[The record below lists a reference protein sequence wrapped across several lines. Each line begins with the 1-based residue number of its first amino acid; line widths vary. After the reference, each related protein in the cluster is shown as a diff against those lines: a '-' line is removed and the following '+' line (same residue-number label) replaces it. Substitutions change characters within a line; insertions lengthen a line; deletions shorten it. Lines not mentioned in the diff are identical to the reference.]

1 MKGLILVLGAAL
13 LGGLLV
19 LSATEASAFV
29 CPPGVYRAGCVGPLG
44 VGVGH
49 HRNYGGVYPRG
60 AYPGGVYPGGAYPG
74 GGYYRGGASRNI
86 GPNQITPGGATIP
99 GGR

>member
-13 LGGLLV
+13 LGGVLV

-29 CPPGVYRAGCVGPLG
+29 CPPGVYRAGCVGPPG
-44 VGVGH
+44 VGMGH
-49 HRNYGGVYPRG
+49 HRYYGGVYPRG

>member
-13 LGGLLV
+13 LGGVLV
-19 LSATEASAFV
+19 LGATEASAFV
-29 CPPGVYRAGCVGPLG
+29 CSPGVYRADCVGPPG

-49 HRNYGGVYPRG
+49 HRYYGDVYPRG
-60 AYPGGVYPGGAYPG
+60 AYPGGAYPGGGYPG